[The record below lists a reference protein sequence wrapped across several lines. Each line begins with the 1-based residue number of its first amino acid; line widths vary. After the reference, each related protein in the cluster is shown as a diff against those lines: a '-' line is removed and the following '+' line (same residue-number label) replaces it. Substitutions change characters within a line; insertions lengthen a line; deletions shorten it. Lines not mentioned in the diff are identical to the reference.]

1 VQKERILAALHE
13 GQGAL
18 FARPNVVGVGVG
30 YKEKGGL
37 DTGRLALVVLVE
49 RKLPREA
56 LSPQALVPETVGEIQ
71 TDVIEVGRLRAL
83 DFLPRRDPSEDK
95 PLGPQADPKYEKHL
109 ARIVDISADAS
120 SVEAVSGAT
129 NAEVGDRRKPGSVGV
144 HFAIPPSETSVLGL
158 KVDPQHHARLRPAR
172 PGGSIGHHRITAG
185 TFGAVVYYGQ
195 RREPVLLSNN
205 HVLANST
212 NGRDGRA
219 RRGDPILQPGPYD
232 GGQPQDAIAH
242 LLKYI
247 PVETYRPWNLSG
259 AWVGGRETEG
269 DDRIASISEARSRV
283 SGRQNDGRQTVTP
296 NASAKSEEGEAH
308 LLSARVEAAESESV
322 GIRAALRSTV
332 QEEALSSPQ
341 FDRGRQYLVPN
352 VSTRNENGEEPA
364 HDEPAAD
371 KPTSDKVT
379 SDKVTSD
386 KLISDELASDKPTS
400 GGKAAFGLGRRPLR
414 QNLVDAAIARP
425 VRPELI
431 DATILEVGEV
441 TGVAGA
447 TLRQEVLKSGRTTG
461 LTRGRVRALHVT
473 VQVDYGDNR
482 VAIFTEQ
489 VVTTAM
495 SQGGDSGSL
504 VLDPDRRAVGLLFA
518 GSDQA
523 TIFSP
528 IGAVERLLG
537 VKVIR

>member
-1 VQKERILAALHE
+1 MEKERILAALHA

-18 FARPNVVGVGVG
+18 FSRPNVVGVGVG

-49 RKLPREA
+49 KKLPREA
-56 LSPQALVPETVGEIQ
+56 LSPQSLVPETIAEVQ
-71 TDVIEVGRLRAL
+71 TDVIEVGQLRAL
-83 DFLPRRDPSEDK
+83 DFRPHRDPSEDK
-95 PLGPQADPKYEKHL
+95 PLGPQAAARHQDHL
-109 ARIVDISADAS
+109 AHNVDPRHETRIIDISADAF

-129 NAEVGDRRKPGSVGV
+129 NPDAVPRLENSRLRV
-144 HFAIPPSETSVLGL
+144 

-185 TFGAVVYYGQ
+185 TFGAVVYYGR

-232 GGQPQDAIAH
+232 GGQPEDAIAS
-242 LLKYI
+242 LLKYV
-247 PVETYRPWNLSG
+247 PVHTYRPWNIPEAWGGSSG
-259 AWVGGRETEG
+259 QTTFGLGR
-269 DDRIASISEARSRV
+269 
-283 SGRQNDGRQTVTP
+283 
-296 NASAKSEEGEAH
+296 H
-308 LLSARVEAAESESV
+308 
-322 GIRAALRSTV
+322 
-332 QEEALSSPQ
+332 
-341 FDRGRQYLVPN
+341 
-352 VSTRNENGEEPA
+352 
-364 HDEPAAD
+364 
-371 KPTSDKVT
+371 
-379 SDKVTSD
+379 
-386 KLISDELASDKPTS
+386 
-400 GGKAAFGLGRRPLR
+400 LGRRPLR

-425 VRPELI
+425 LRPELI

-441 TGVAGA
+441 TGVAEA
-447 TLRQEVLKSGRTTG
+447 SLRQEVMKSGRTTG

-482 VAIFTEQ
+482 AAIFTEQ
-489 VVTTAM
+489 VVTTAI